1 MKNKL
6 IFTIGIVVF
15 FVLVIAIMIK
25 LNKNSIN
32 KIIAKKNIE
41 NLFVK
46 NRDYSRVIEMLLFS
60 KSLSKKDRDEFTYK
74 LAVAMPRL
82 SNRRLNTIFNSVI
95 RKHPGQSSLI
105 NSGWAWVLMQKGE
118 CEDALKKISK
128 VENPQDPFVMRIKK
142 EISLRCNK

>member
-95 RKHPGQSSLI
+95 RIDIISSYYSANL
-105 NSGWAWVLMQKGE
+105 NNLFFTV
-118 CEDALKKISK
+118 
-128 VENPQDPFVMRIKK
+128 N
-142 EISLRCNK
+142 